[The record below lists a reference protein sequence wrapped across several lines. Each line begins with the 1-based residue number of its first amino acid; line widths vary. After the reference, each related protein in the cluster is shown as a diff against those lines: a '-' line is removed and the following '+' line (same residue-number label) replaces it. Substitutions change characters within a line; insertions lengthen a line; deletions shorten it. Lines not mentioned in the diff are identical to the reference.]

1 MQKEEERQLRGGTGR
16 VLESLGRRA
25 WWRES
30 DEQLEE
36 KRNGKRHVGAGEG
49 RWCLKE
55 EILPKGIR
63 RERFS
68 REAKEEQRRSL
79 SVSAQV

>member
-1 MQKEEERQLRGGTGR
+1 MRQGAESRWQGEERREFCKKRKGGSYGGTGR

-36 KRNGKRHVGAGEG
+36 KRNGKRDVRAGEG

-55 EILPKGIR
+55 EILPKGFFR
-63 RERFS
+63 
-68 REAKEEQRRSL
+68 
-79 SVSAQV
+79 